1 VQLVLVGIV
10 QSKILGS
17 TVAPVDHDVLTDG
30 LAPQQATSLAMES
43 DEIRTTV
50 QYLIE
55 VVEAIQS
62 KPFALVTYAFI
73 NNTLGSNFDRYLHPI
88 LNDACQ
94 AYQEKKDGKY
104 NFDGRK
110 LPSIDEDD
118 DDSYGDQDSQEGY

>member
-1 VQLVLVGIV
+1 
-10 QSKILGS
+10 
-17 TVAPVDHDVLTDG
+17 
-30 LAPQQATSLAMES
+30 MES

-88 LNDACQ
+88 LNEACQ
-94 AYQEKKDGKY
+94 ACHEKKGGDGKY
-104 NFDGRK
+104 NFDKK
-110 LPSIDEDD
+110 LDEIDEDD
-118 DDSYGDQDSQEGY
+118 QDSYGDESFDMGYKTP